1 MNDTSRVKPAEVSR
15 RSCSPTLRSVVAT
28 WNERIRF
35 RWDLEQMSKANPHL
49 IDDIGLTR
57 QQVEAEIAKPFWQE
71 STTSPRE
78 DRIPWAAMAGIIAT
92 VTMGA
97 LAQGVLYP
105 LLSFILERQGTS
117 PGLIGLSAAMTPLG
131 FIVSAAFTPALA
143 RRVGGS
149 RLAILCSILTAL
161 TLAAIAWTQDVWAWM
176 PLRFLLGFFSKPPYV
191 ICETWLIS
199 ITPPSRRGRIMGLYS
214 SIVSGGFAIGPL
226 SLGLVGTQGWAPFM
240 IGIVAFL
247 LCALIVLAVV
257 PRLPK
262 RAHEGKA
269 VSVGGFFALAPLL
282 MFAVFAA
289 AAFEQTLISLFAV
302 YGAAFDSAD
311 GRIASLIG
319 CFIAGDAVL
328 QIWLG
333 RLAERLGSAQTML
346 FCVLASLAG
355 CLLLPL
361 AFNSWLIWPLLFA
374 WGGVS
379 FGIYT
384 MSLIQLGE
392 RFTGQA
398 LIAGNAAFAFAW
410 GTGGIVGSPATGL
423 AMQLI
428 GHQGL
433 PLSLGLLCCAL
444 AVFLMAERRR
454 V

>member
-1 MNDTSRVKPAEVSR
+1 MTA
-15 RSCSPTLRSVVAT
+15 
-28 WNERIRF
+28 
-35 RWDLEQMSKANPHL
+35 
-49 IDDIGLTR
+49 
-57 QQVEAEIAKPFWQE
+57 E

-78 DRIPWAAMAGIIAT
+78 DRLPWAAMAGIITT

-105 LLSFILERQGTS
+105 LLSFILERQGTT

-143 RRVGGS
+143 RRVGYAW
-149 RLAILCSILTAL
+149 LAILCSILTAL
-161 TLAAIAWTQDVWAWM
+161 TLAAICWTQDVWAWM

-191 ICETWLIS
+191 ISETWLIS

-214 SIVSGGFAIGPL
+214 SIVSAGFAIGPL
-226 SLGLVGTQGWAPFM
+226 SLGLVGTQGWPPFM

-247 LCALIVLAVV
+247 LCGLILLAVV

-262 RAHEGKA
+262 MAHEGEA
-269 VSVGGFFALAPLL
+269 TSVGGFFPLAPLL
-282 MFAVFAA
+282 LFAVFAA
-289 AAFEQTLISLFAV
+289 AAFEQTLISLFPV
-302 YGAAFDSAD
+302 YGAALGSAEV
-311 GRIASLIG
+311 RIASLIA
-319 CFIAGDAVL
+319 CFIAGDAAL
-328 QIWLG
+328 QIVLG
-333 RLAERLGSAQTML
+333 RMAERFGSARTML
-346 FCVLASLAG
+346 FCALASVAG
-355 CLLLPL
+355 CLLLPWT
-361 AFNSWLIWPLLFA
+361 FDSWLIWPLVFV

-384 MSLIQLGE
+384 MALIQLGE

-398 LIAGNAAFAFAW
+398 LIAGTAAFAFVW

-428 GHQGL
+428 GYQGL
-433 PLSLGLLCCAL
+433 PSSLGLLCCVL